1 MRRDL
6 RQENEDAVTAAVAT
20 VLLFAI
26 VLSIISGMMAM
37 IVPTMAELQG
47 AVDRETMEGQFT
59 DLAQETVRLSE
70 AGLPGDRS
78 EMMIQPH
85 TGDVS
90 WNLRRGGTWY
100 TATLVEDQTLR
111 LNGMNDLDAVIEHRY
126 PGGDLT
132 SMCLTDLRAH
142 IDAEHRH
149 ISPQAN
155 GKLLVTPV
163 ASLQTS
169 LERVTVNDGV
179 DTHRIRAGTVIEI
192 DSNHDS
198 PAMAISSM
206 PMRAIFFQGDGGM
219 TTFAPDS
226 PEPTGMGRGWT
237 IPATTGNTTIIL
249 YSTETFTAVIHTG
262 DTTLSLDSAVQSTVE
277 PDGSQGRITMA
288 ETTITLAES
297 MAIEVTTST
306 PAHMIVKQ
314 GESTSGSTALLDQT
328 GSTSG
333 TNFLFPPS
341 SDELLIHNPGLLST
355 SVEINGLYHSVGA
368 RDTARIAMA
377 SGQGGWIVSGSPV
390 QAHIV
395 ADGTEASRT
404 ASLDY
409 LHSTSTGRTSAS
421 TWSNIVGGS
430 PHGSELMIQ
439 RLGHDVNLEHLD
451 NIAPSPAS
459 TTTINESS
467 PRMSIQ
473 WTSAEGG
480 RIEMT
485 AERPFDQ
492 GESPVRAY
500 ISHGDSGLIDLLS
513 MGEDRCVELDDRIS
527 GWTQNHLPWADVSF
541 LSDGGVI
548 DAWISGEH
556 PVGLLATMRGPHADD
571 PHAAVGLGW
580 SIPLPRMDYTFSS
593 SVSGLEIGWRGGF
606 VGTNHP
612 EYVATTIEVPPSRE
626 GPGPRIAVTVPVV
639 IPDMSLDTG
648 TSDHK
653 TTLTLLT
660 RCQLA
665 SLSAHEVRRGWDGP
679 YGASIASQDAIDL
692 DSSTDWLT
700 YPGRLDLL
708 NDYVGWV
715 QPTPTSTESIYHA
728 GDGPVS
734 FNLQMALI
742 EHDAVVIDG

>member
-6 RQENEDAVTAAVAT
+6 RRENEEAVTAAVAT

-70 AGLPGDRS
+70 SGLPGDRS
-78 EMMIQPH
+78 EMVIQPH
-85 TGDVS
+85 TGDIS

-111 LNGMNDLDAVIEHRY
+111 LNSMNDLDGVIEHRY
-126 PGGDLT
+126 PNGDLT

-149 ISPQAN
+149 ISPPVN
-155 GKLLVTPV
+155 GTMLVTPV

-169 LERVTVNDGV
+169 LERVTVDDGL
-179 DTHRIRAGTVIEI
+179 DKHSIQAGTVLTI
-192 DSNHDS
+192 DSTNES
-198 PAMAISSM
+198 PAVAISST
-206 PMRAIFFQGDGGM
+206 PMRAIVIQGEGGM
-219 TTFAPDS
+219 TTFAPDT
-226 PEPTGMGRGWT
+226 PEPTGMGRSWT
-237 IPATTGNTTIIL
+237 IPATTGDVTILL
-249 YSTETFTAVIHTG
+249 YSTETFTAEIHT
-262 DTTLSLDSAVQSTVE
+262 DSNSQSLDSTSHSVTE
-277 PDGSQGRITMA
+277 PSGNQGRITIL
-288 ETTITLAES
+288 ETTVTVTEPT
-297 MAIEVTTST
+297 AIKVTTSSS
-306 PAHMIVKQ
+306 AHLIVKQ
-314 GESTSGSTALLDQT
+314 GISDSGATALLDQT
-328 GSTSG
+328 GSVSG
-333 TNFLFPPS
+333 TTFLFPS
-341 SDELLIHNPGLLST
+341 SDYQLLIHNPELLST
-355 SVEINGLYHSVGA
+355 SVEINGFYHSIGA
-368 RDTARIAMA
+368 RDSARITMTNN
-377 SGQGGWIVSGSPV
+377 QGGWIVAGSPV
-390 QAHIV
+390 QVHLV
-395 ADGTEASRT
+395 SDGTESSRST
-404 ASLDY
+404 SLDY

-439 RLGHDVNLEHLD
+439 RLGHDVNIQHLD
-451 NIAPSPAS
+451 NIAPNLAS
-459 TTTINESS
+459 TTSINESA
-467 PRMSIQ
+467 PRMSVQ
-473 WTSAEGG
+473 WISTEGG
-480 RIEMT
+480 RIEISS
-485 AERPFDQ
+485 ERPFEQ

-500 ISHGDSGLIDLLS
+500 ISHGDSGLLDLRS
-513 MGEDRCVELDDRIS
+513 MGEDRCVEIDERIS
-527 GWTQNHLPWADVSF
+527 GWTQNTLPWADVSF

-548 DAWISGEH
+548 DAWTTGEH
-556 PVGLLATMRGPHADD
+556 PIGLLATMRGPHAEN
-571 PHAAVGLGW
+571 PHAAVAQGW

-639 IPDMSLDTG
+639 IPDMDLDTG

-653 TTLTLLT
+653 TTLTLLS
-660 RCQLA
+660 RSQLA
-665 SLSAHEVRRGWDGP
+665 SISAHEVRRGWDGP

-728 GDGPVS
+728 GGGLVS

-742 EHDAVVIDG
+742 NHDAMVIDG

>member
-6 RQENEDAVTAAVAT
+6 RPENEDAVTAAVAT

-47 AVDRETMEGQFT
+47 AVDRETMQGQFT

-70 AGLPGDRS
+70 SGLPGDQS

-85 TGDVS
+85 TGDIS

-100 TATLVEDQTLR
+100 TVTLVEDQTLR
-111 LNGMNDLDAVIEHRY
+111 LNGMNDLDGVIEHRY
-126 PGGDLT
+126 PNGDLT

-142 IDAEHRH
+142 IDAQHQH
-149 ISPQAN
+149 ISPPIN
-155 GKLLVTPV
+155 GTMLVTPV
-163 ASLQTS
+163 ASLQS
-169 LERVTVNDGV
+169 PLERVIVNDGANSHSIQ
-179 DTHRIRAGTVIEI
+179 DGTVIEI
-192 DSNHDS
+192 DSTIES
-198 PAMAISSM
+198 PAMAIASA
-206 PMRAIFFQGDGGM
+206 PMRAMVIQGEGGM

-226 PEPTGMGRGWT
+226 PDPTGMGRGWT
-237 IPATTGNTTIIL
+237 VPATVGDVTIL
-249 YSTETFTAVIHTG
+249 LFSTETFTAEVRAG
-262 DTTLSLDSAVQSTVE
+262 DNTQSLDSTSQSTIE
-277 PDGSQGRITMA
+277 PDGSQGRITIV
-288 ETTITLAES
+288 ETTITLTES
-297 MAIEVTTST
+297 TAIEVTTSSM
-306 PAHMIVKQ
+306 AQMIVKQ
-314 GESTSGSTALLDQT
+314 GVSTSGSTALLDQT
-328 GSTSG
+328 GSVSG
-333 TNFLFPPS
+333 TTFLFPPS
-341 SDELLIHNPGLLST
+341 NHELLIHNSGLLST
-355 SVEINGLYHSVGA
+355 SVEINGLYHSIGA
-368 RDTARIAMA
+368 RDSARITVTNDM
-377 SGQGGWIVSGSPV
+377 GGWIVAGSPV
-390 QAHIV
+390 QVHLV
-395 ADGTEASRT
+395 ADGSESSRS

-409 LHSTSTGRTSAS
+409 LYSTSTGRTSAS

-430 PHGSELMIQ
+430 PHGSELTIQ
-439 RLGHDVNLEHLD
+439 RLGHDVNIQHLD
-451 NIAPSPAS
+451 NIAPNLES
-459 TTTINESS
+459 TTSINESS
-467 PRMSIQ
+467 PRMTIQ
-473 WTSAEGG
+473 WTSTEGG
-480 RIEMT
+480 RIEIS

-500 ISHGDSGLIDLLS
+500 ISHGDSGLLDLRT
-513 MGEDRCVELDDRIS
+513 MGEDRCIEIDDRIS
-527 GWTQNHLPWADVSF
+527 GWTQNILPWADVSF

-548 DAWISGEH
+548 DAWITGEH
-556 PVGLLATMRGPHADD
+556 PVGLLAIMRGPHADN
-571 PHAAVGLGW
+571 PHAAVSMGW

-626 GPGPRIAVTVPVV
+626 GPGPRIAVTIPVV
-639 IPDMSLDTG
+639 IPDMDLDTG
-648 TSDHK
+648 TSNHK
-653 TTLTLLT
+653 TTLTLNS
-660 RCQLA
+660 RCQLT
-665 SLSAHEVRRGWDGP
+665 SVSAQEVRRGWDGP

-728 GDGPVS
+728 GGGPVS

-742 EHDAVVIDG
+742 DYDAMVING